1 MMNPKE
7 EEEEEEEEEAHIK
20 LYCAAHAA
28 PNLCK

>member
-1 MMNPKE
+1 MMNPK

-28 PNLCK
+28 PHLCK

>member
-28 PNLCK
+28 PHLCK